1 MNGKRI
7 AAIIGLIGMAVCILC
22 MAVSGF
28 LPELKDL
35 LWTLALLAF
44 LISAA
49 ISLFFYMRKQ
59 EDEAEKAEQQEKDGP

>member
-7 AAIIGLIGMAVCILC
+7 AAIFGLIGMAVCILC

-59 EDEAEKAEQQEKDGP
+59 EDEVEKAEQQEKDGQ